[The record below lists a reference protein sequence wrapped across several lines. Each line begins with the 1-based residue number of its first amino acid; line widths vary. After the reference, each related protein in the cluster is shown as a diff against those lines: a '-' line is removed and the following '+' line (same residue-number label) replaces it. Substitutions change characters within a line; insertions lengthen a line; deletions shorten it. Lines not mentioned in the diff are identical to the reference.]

1 MRRLHL
7 FEWEDFSWFPS
18 AWRDA
23 GTSFLELAVRVS
35 GHARLLAPK
44 VEEVLRATGHTRLVD
59 LCAGGGG
66 PLPIV
71 VSELATR
78 GLDARAVLTDL
89 YPNLPAFTRVAAAS
103 QGRITFHPEPV
114 DATRVPPE
122 LDGLRVIFNAFHH
135 LRPDAARA
143 VLGDA
148 ARSNQPIAVFE
159 VVSREPLSLL
169 ALLLVPLNFI
179 FSLPFLRPFRF
190 SWLFWT
196 FVIPVLPLFVLWDG
210 VVSWLRIYSPP
221 ELQALTRDIEVPDG
235 WTWETGKIRLGK
247 APVHAT
253 WLVGRPRRSAREITP
268 SS

>member
-1 MRRLHL
+1 MGRLHL

-23 GTSFLELAVRVS
+23 GTSFLELAVRIS

-44 VEEVLRATGHTRLVD
+44 VEEVLRESGHTKLVD

-71 VSELATR
+71 VGELAAR
-78 GLDARAVLTDL
+78 GLEVRAVLTDL
-89 YPNLPAFTRVAAAS
+89 YPNLPAFQRVAAAS
-103 QGRITFHPEPV
+103 EGRITFHAASV
-114 DATRVPPE
+114 DATRVPAE
-122 LDGLRVIFNAFHH
+122 LEGVRVIFNAFHH

-143 VLGDA
+143 VLADA
-148 ARSNQPIAVFE
+148 ARSRQPIAVFE
-159 VVSREPLSLL
+159 VVSREPLSLF
-169 ALLLVPLNFI
+169 AMSLVPLNFMV
-179 FSLPFLRPFRF
+179 SLPFLRPFRW

-221 ELQALTRDIEVPDG
+221 ELEDLTRDISIPDG

-247 APVHAT
+247 APAHAT
-253 WLVGRPRRSAREITP
+253 WLVGRPR
-268 SS
+268 